1 MLNFVFPP
9 QIQAGIASGAYEVV
23 RQSATGQLIGLARD
37 TATGQFV
44 GHAVGMVSNG
54 IPLNPITVP
63 MQFAQMYQTHRGFT
77 ATLNGINA
85 IQSSLGVL
93 QATTAVIG
101 VGVAATAALSAVN
114 LWQTLKLREDVKQ
127 LKLDVQDGFIDLK
140 QALRD
145 QGTDIIEHID
155 EVARDITFGQ
165 HRLELIKAYG
175 RFLEAS
181 KLMKTALSI
190 QDSIARTTELANARQ
205 TLSEALAIYNNPH
218 LLSETCA
225 AGQLRRF
232 ECAWAIEQ
240 TLALSYQL
248 QGELAAAS
256 DRISHLRDTLQQNCL
271 TVANNCETE
280 EELEFLFPELTRI
293 HHHDLAVLEV
303 WQNQMDWARS
313 LSPSEQQLLASA
325 DFNDAEKFENG
336 NNAASLAKPP
346 ELTLY
351 EELQPK
357 SHPASLSDQLKFL
370 FSSSLRRQY
379 ETYISEQ
386 SAAVGYKALV
396 PANLEK
402 ASNLAVA
409 NLYWYFKVKEES
421 EQEETVAV

>member
-1 MLNFVFPP
+1 MV
-9 QIQAGIASGAYEVV
+9 QWAKG
-23 RQSATGQLIGLARD
+23 
-37 TATGQFV
+37 TANAGQFA
-44 GHAVGMVSNG
+44 GHAIGMASNA
-54 IPLNPITVP
+54 IPLNPLTIP

-77 ATLNGINA
+77 ATLHGITA
-85 IQSSLGVL
+85 IQSSLKVL

-127 LKLDVQDGFIDLK
+127 LKFEVRDGFIDLK

-145 QGTDIIEHID
+145 QETEIIEHID
-155 EVARDITFGQ
+155 EVAQDITFQQ

-175 RFLEAS
+175 RFLEAT
-181 KLMKTALSI
+181 KLMQTALSI
-190 QDSIARTTELANARQ
+190 QDTSARTTDLGNARQ
-205 TLSEALAIYNNPH
+205 TLGEALAIYNNPH

-232 ECAWAIEQ
+232 ECAWTIEQ

-248 QGELAAAS
+248 QGELSAAS
-256 DRISHLRDTLQQNCL
+256 DRVSQLRDTIRQNCFA
-271 TVANNCETE
+271 VADNCETQD
-280 EELEFLFPELTRI
+280 ELDFLFPELTRI
-293 HHHDLAVLEV
+293 HGHDLAVLEV
-303 WQNQMDWARS
+303 WQNQMDWERS

-325 DFNDAEKFENG
+325 DFNDVEAIA
-336 NNAASLAKPP
+336 NNSSATSLAKPP

-357 SHPASLSDQLKFL
+357 SHPASLCDQLKLL
-370 FSSSLRRQY
+370 FSSNLRREY

-396 PANLEK
+396 PANLAK
-402 ASNLAVA
+402 ASNLTVA
-409 NLYWYFKVKEES
+409 NLYWYFKVKDGAEE
-421 EQEETVAV
+421 EETVEV